1 VSRRRRRK
9 MLVGLSPNTG
19 PPIKFNRLKYPPLA
33 LDLSTSTNAASYGDL
48 SH

>member
-1 VSRRRRRK
+1 

-19 PPIKFNRLKYPPLA
+19 PPIKFNSVA
-33 LDLSTSTNAASYGDL
+33 ISSTCIDLSTLFGSTNAANYGGL